1 MIPDFLT
8 AKPSTNQNAADAP
21 AIPDS
26 KSTEQFKDNG
36 AFQKALRKESSD
48 RSAAQRSS
56 PNDETDPAPT
66 ANEPRSNSQPR
77 SIPERQTDRVNH
89 RVDSNKRPESAKNDE
104 RANQIEL
111 PNSNS
116 ADDSVSD
123 DASAAR
129 LDSSNSANA
138 SNETSAEARKSSKL
152 IRRID
157 PANHS
162 NSNDRVDALPSDAA
176 VQEEVLNQTADL
188 VLPDFQSS
196 DSSDI
201 GSLPSLI
208 RLLGGRPSPEQ
219 SSAGELSEN
228 VSSDKPGDSTLSSDV
243 SANLEP
249 PEPDEGLRP
258 FLNDALIPDD
268 DLAETNSRFT
278 ATAPALV
285 VDAFQEA
292 PVNNGNSVT
301 NDELLT
307 IPTLPSLRPDSS
319 QKLSATENAP
329 GNNDRQDTSV
339 VGRSLLDESAG
350 RDPVEPEQAVA
361 DTLPTTLIPNVSSTV
376 HEFELELPS
385 GVAAK
390 NKNNKQAEQD
400 LPLVLP
406 SLTSVR
412 TRNDATFN
420 DGVTQPL
427 ENQQL
432 NKGKDSVNTVAQNSV
447 AVASKSTQHAPLK
460 SDISG
465 DVTVDESA
473 VASQTQSSEPAET
486 TQRSAEEKPQRPAQS
501 LNAASF
507 NTTVETQSN
516 VDTQVEIEPESS
528 QEPDRKPLEIQRL
541 NTKGDVENTSSIDG
555 GSNETDRQE
564 KAVTDGPQTVA
575 ESATSNTGQPSPLVS
590 GSDRNVENTVVKPTQ
605 KGTGRPDNT
614 SSSPS
619 SIQVDTPAVS
629 VTPEGDGPV
638 PVESSGTHRT
648 ERVKNPALRDQ
659 TNEQP
664 QEVVNTQPNGEA
676 FRQGESPQS
685 RSNFDRAPVDTE
697 RSTLNRHRA
706 SSTGGSQQV
715 QVDKPQASG
724 LEQSNSGE
732 FDAKRSQVAS
742 ENAQTRLRK
751 DSDVEGSASD
761 SSSSFAAVEQ
771 SRPANSPTVQP
782 PVVPENSSEVTS
794 VRPALDN
801 DVTGVSTTP
810 VPTETSSVDAASV
823 SVDAASVSNSQPSA
837 TVNAGPPT
845 ATTRPEVVR
854 APAVPMEIQD
864 AVSAIQEAASGDSHL
879 RVRLNPRELGNMLV
893 DVSRT
898 DTGVVARLEVESAA
912 ARVAVMETL
921 PDLQQSLSRSG
932 SSVDR
937 IEVVLTETRAEAG
950 RQESG
955 QPQQGEQQSR
965 QERQSSNQQQ
975 ARDEQN
981 QRREQSQRREQQED
995 HSPTSEESGEE
1006 TPDQIDIKL

>member
-66 ANEPRSNSQPR
+66 ANEPRSDSQPR

-208 RLLGGRPSPEQ
+208 RLPGGRPSPEQ
-219 SSAGELSEN
+219 SSAGELSKN

-278 ATAPALV
+278 ATDPALD

-339 VGRSLLDESAG
+339 VGRSLLDDSAG

-390 NKNNKQAEQD
+390 NNKQAEQD

-406 SLTSVR
+406 SLTPIK
-412 TRNDATFN
+412 TRNNETFN
-420 DGVTQPL
+420 DGVTENP

-432 NKGKDSVNTVAQNSV
+432 KTGNDSVDTVIQNSG
-447 AVASKSTQHAPLK
+447 AVSSKSTQYAPLESGI
-460 SDISG
+460 SD
-465 DVTVDESA
+465 DVSVDELA
-473 VASQTQSSEPAET
+473 VASQTQSSESVET
-486 TQRSAEEKPQRPAQS
+486 TQQSTGKQSQRPAQNP
-501 LNAASF
+501 NAASF
-507 NTTVETQSN
+507 DVTDETQANGDSQVEFDSKVETESQS
-516 VDTQVEIEPESS
+516 P
-528 QEPDRKPLEIQRL
+528 QERDRKPLEVQRP
-541 NTKGDVENTSSIDG
+541 NVKVDSENTSSVEAR
-555 GSNETDRQE
+555 SREAAPQKQAATDNL
-564 KAVTDGPQTVA
+564 KTAA
-575 ESATSNTGQPSPLVS
+575 ESATTNTDQSATSVS
-590 GSDRNVENTVVKPTQ
+590 GSNRAVENVVVKPAQ
-605 KGTGRPDNT
+605 KGTNHPE
-614 SSSPS
+614 SSSLTSPGT
-619 SIQVDTPAVS
+619 QVDTPAVS
-629 VTPEGDGPV
+629 LTPEADGPV
-638 PVESSGTHRT
+638 PAEPSGTRRT
-648 ERVKNPALRDQ
+648 EIVDDPAL
-659 TNEQP
+659 NERANGQS
-664 QEVVNTQPNGEA
+664 QDVVETLPNVKAARQAEA
-676 FRQGESPQS
+676 AQS
-685 RSNFDRAPVDTE
+685 QANFGQAPAIVERSN
-697 RSTLNRHRA
+697 SNRHQA
-706 SSTGGSQQV
+706 SSRGDSKQV
-715 QVDKPQASG
+715 QVDKPQASPP
-724 LEQSNSGE
+724 EQSSSME
-732 FDAKRSQVAS
+732 LEARRSQVVS
-742 ENAQTRLRK
+742 ENTQASSRK
-751 DSDVEGSASD
+751 DSDVEVSTSDGSSN
-761 SSSSFAAVEQ
+761 FAAVEQ
-771 SRPANSPTVQP
+771 SRSANSPTAQP
-782 PVVPENSSEVTS
+782 PVAPDNSSDVAS
-794 VRPALDN
+794 ARPALSN

-810 VPTETSSVDAASV
+810 VSTDTSSVDAASV
-823 SVDAASVSNSQPSA
+823 SNIQPSA
-837 TVNAGPPT
+837 TVNTAPTT
-845 ATTRPEVVR
+845 ATTRPEVVQE
-854 APAVPMEIQD
+854 PAVPMEIQD
-864 AVSAIQEAASGDSHL
+864 AVSAIQEATSGDSHI

-898 DTGVVARLEVESAA
+898 DNGVVARLEVESAA

-995 HSPTSEESGEE
+995 HRPTSEESEE
-1006 TPDQIDIKL
+1006 ATPDQIDIKL